1 MGSQIGGQIK
11 EITNRRMTEA
21 GKGLTLNELRNDE
34 DLISMGGVE
43 LARRHSWVDRGFER
57 APWNYL
63 YMRAV

>member
-1 MGSQIGGQIK
+1 
-11 EITNRRMTEA
+11 MTEA